1 MDDLFHFFAPK
12 VENHALDKKLEF
24 LEPEIPYDEDSDNS
38 SKVRSIEYLRK
49 SNFRALYVNP

>member
-38 SKVRSIEYLRK
+38 FKVRSIEYLKKAILEPRC
-49 SNFRALYVNP
+49 